1 MALNYRSLNE
11 QKFIAIFCCFLLG
24 LSSTVYGQNQSK
36 ADSLKIVLSKND
48 TLSARSRMSIYAKIA
63 ACSSSPDEVLLYADK
78 LMSAAAANK
87 RYDYIIEAL
96 QSKGVAY
103 RLMGNLEKSL
113 ECLFRSANLAIEKEE
128 YQRLTAGY
136 LEIANT
142 YTANNDF
149 KNALLYNKKAIK
161 IIRQHG
167 NKEQLAI
174 NLLNTGY
181 GYYTLNELDSALL
194 LYDEAAPIFASIG
207 LKIGQAYTVGNKAL
221 VYWKQGDYNRA
232 QTGLL
237 AAIDM
242 LGPLG
247 DQFGM
252 ADYHNQLG
260 KLYAERGNTDEA
272 IRHTGNALGMAQSLD
287 LKEQIRDAYLLLSK
301 LYKARRDYPKAFDY
315 QSRYIIYKDSIQ
327 SSETTRKLA
336 NLRTE
341 FEVSL
346 KEKEI
351 VVLEKRQL
359 LSRIY
364 IVIAIS
370 FLILSVLM
378 LLYFRQRFLNARL
391 MAANEQKQHD
401 ENIRNVL
408 NTQETKA
415 LQAMAQGQEN
425 ERKRLAGELHNHF
438 GSLMATIKVNI
449 HAIDDK
455 AIPNY
460 DTLAVLIDQACA
472 DIRNLSHSLNMGIS
486 DNFGL
491 VSALAELTTHLRQAN
506 SLDVEFSA
514 SMCQQPLEV
523 KNEIIIYRIVQE
535 LVSNVL
541 KHAEATRLSI
551 LLTCFDEENLINI
564 MVQDNGKGFDPE
576 KLDGTASGIGIGS
589 LKDMIANLRGD
600 IRFDSNPASG
610 TTVNIDLP
618 ITPITLNPQI

>member
-1 MALNYRSLNE
+1 MNE
-11 QKFIAIFCCFLLG
+11 RKLITIFCCLLLG
-24 LSSTVYGQNQSK
+24 ISRIVSGQNQAK
-36 ADSLKIVLSKND
+36 ADSLKLLLSSND
-48 TLSARSRMSIYAKIA
+48 TLSPQSQMSIYAKIA
-63 ACSSSPDEVLLYADK
+63 AYSSSPDEVLHYADK
-78 LMSAAAANK
+78 LMGIASSHK
-87 RYDYIIEAL
+87 RSDYVIEAL

-113 ECLFRSANLAIEKEE
+113 ESLFHSANIAIEQEE
-128 YQRLTAGY
+128 FQRLTTGY

-142 YTANNDF
+142 YTANNDL
-149 KNALLYNKKAIK
+149 KNALLYNKKAVK
-161 IIRQHG
+161 IIRQYG

-194 LYDEAAPIFASIG
+194 LYNEAAPIFEAIG
-207 LKIGQAYTVGNKAL
+207 LKIGKAYTIGNKAL
-221 VYWKQGDYNRA
+221 VYWKQGDYDNARR
-232 QTGLL
+232 GLL

-242 LGPLG
+242 LEPLG

-260 KLYAERGNTDEA
+260 KLYAESGNTEEA
-272 IRHTGNALGMAQSLD
+272 IRHTDDALRMAQSLD
-287 LKEQIRDAYLLLSK
+287 LKEQIRDAYLLLSR
-301 LYKARRDYPKAFDY
+301 LYKVRNDYPKAFDY
-315 QSRYIIYKDSIQ
+315 QSRYITYKDSIE
-327 SSETTRKLA
+327 SSEITKKLA

-364 IVIAIS
+364 IVVAIF

-378 LLYFRQRFLNARL
+378 LLYFRQRFLNAKL
-391 MAANEQKQHD
+391 LAANEQKQHD
-401 ENIRNVL
+401 ENIRSLL
-408 NTQETKA
+408 NAQETKA
-415 LQAMAQGQEN
+415 LQAMVQGQEN

-438 GSLMATIKVNI
+438 GSLLATIKVNI
-449 HAIDDK
+449 NAIDEK
-455 AIPNY
+455 AIPNH
-460 DTLAVLIDQACA
+460 DTLTVLIDQACS

-491 VSALAELTTHLRQAN
+491 VSALMELTTHLRQAN

-514 SMCQQPLEV
+514 SMCQPPMEV
-523 KNEIIIYRIVQE
+523 KSEIIIYRIIQE

-541 KHAEATRLSI
+541 KHAEATSLSI

-564 MVQDNGKGFDPE
+564 IVQDNGKGFDTGKP
-576 KLDGTASGIGIGS
+576 GGPASGMGINS
-589 LKDMIANLRGD
+589 LKAMIANLKGE

-610 TTVNIDLP
+610 TTVIIDLP
-618 ITPITLNPQI
+618 ITPITLNPQT